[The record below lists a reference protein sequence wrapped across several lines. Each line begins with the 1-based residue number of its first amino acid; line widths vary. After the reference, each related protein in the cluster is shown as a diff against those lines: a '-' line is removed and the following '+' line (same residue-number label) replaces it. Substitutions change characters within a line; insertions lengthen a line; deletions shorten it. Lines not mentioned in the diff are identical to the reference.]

1 LVGPVVKKPVAGAS
15 TRELRKWWVPAGRIL
30 AAHLGSSSGGFSSSN
45 NMLCTSPIRWAS
57 LLIVVSNVLQPIFSQ
72 VEVFTTELFLDNDEL
87 NAGLYEGEVKGRRRF
102 GDSQVPHGSGTIYY
116 FTNDKFN
123 RVNYTGNWVDGQRE
137 GNGSTYFQDGARY
150 IGGYTEGLESGA
162 GKLLYQNGNSLDAEF
177 VEGKIQGH
185 GVFRYAN
192 GDQREGFFTDSSLEG
207 QVIFTRSD
215 GVTYIETWKDGEQVE
230 GDGPTTPLSV
240 QVNER
245 STERALGRRRRP
257 PPSTTVRTSTPP
269 PPPRSRSSTLPSL
282 ADRRPRGRGGGT
294 SWSLS
299 GQAGL
304 RPRAEQESTVSQRLL
319 GQSNGSADDD
329 RKMHEEVGRVGEE
342 ARSSARRFLFHIF
355 STVNS

>member
-1 LVGPVVKKPVAGAS
+1 MVDHNNHNPKKMV
-15 TRELRKWWVPAGRIL
+15 
-30 AAHLGSSSGGFSSSN
+30 
-45 NMLCTSPIRWAS
+45 
-57 LLIVVSNVLQPIFSQ
+57 
-72 VEVFTTELFLDNDEL
+72 D
-87 NAGLYEGEVKGRRRF
+87 LYN
-102 GDSQVPHGSGTIYY
+102 H
-116 FTNDKFN
+116 N
-123 RVNYTGNWVDGQRE
+123 QRE

-150 IGGYTEGLESGA
+150 IGGYMEGLESGA

-245 STERALGRRRRP
+245 STERAVGRRRRP
-257 PPSTTVRTSTPP
+257 PPSTTVRTSTPL

-282 ADRRPRGRGGGT
+282 ADRRPRGRGGGP

-299 GQAGL
+299 GEAGL
-304 RPRAEQESTVSQRLL
+304 RPRAELESTVSQGLL
-319 GQSNGSADDD
+319 GQSIGSADDD